1 MFNALNHTKNYING
15 LYNLKGEIKRDFTTV
30 SSEELLQAYPNMSV
44 KERENAICREC
55 GSVLLT
61 QIGGKL
67 SNGQPHDGRAPDYD
81 DWALNGDILVWYE
94 PLHRAVELSSM
105 GIRVNKESLQR
116 QLRLAGCPERENL
129 PFHKALLQGE
139 LPLTVGGGIGQSR
152 ICMVILEKVHV
163 GQVQSSLWS
172 EEERRKCAAEGI
184 RLL

>member
-1 MFNALNHTKNYING
+1 
-15 LYNLKGEIKRDFTTV
+15 
-30 SSEELLQAYPNMSV
+30 
-44 KERENAICREC
+44 
-55 GSVLLT
+55 
-61 QIGGKL
+61 
-67 SNGQPHDGRAPDYD
+67 
-81 DWALNGDILVWYE
+81 
-94 PLHRAVELSSM
+94 M

-116 QLRLAGCPERENL
+116 QLRLAGCSERENL